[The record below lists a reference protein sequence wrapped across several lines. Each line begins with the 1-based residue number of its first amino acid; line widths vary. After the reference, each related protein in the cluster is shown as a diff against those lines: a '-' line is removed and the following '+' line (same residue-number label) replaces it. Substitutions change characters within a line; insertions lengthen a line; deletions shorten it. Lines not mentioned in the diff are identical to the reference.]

1 MIWTRE
7 NQKGLSRIKTYC
19 NSVLRIRENH
29 KELLS
34 VKVLRRRAN
43 KSVHKIFNSNEVKD
57 AIDET

>member
-1 MIWTRE
+1 MKA
-7 NQKGLSRIKTYC
+7 NQKEFLHKKTYC

-34 VKVLRRRAN
+34 MKVLRRRAN